1 MLVFIGLG
9 YSLRHLTSE
18 AVEWIKK
25 ADVVYVDTYT
35 SLYED
40 PLEDLK
46 TLNSN
51 AEFIFA
57 KRRDLEGNAIRE
69 IINRAR
75 EKLVV
80 IAVPGDP
87 FIATT
92 HDAIL
97 SEAMENN
104 IEFKVVNGISILTL
118 AYSRTGLQTYR
129 FGKIVTLIYPTHFK
143 PISTIETIY
152 DNLNRGLHTLVLLDL
167 RIEENKAMSIPEA
180 TSILLEL
187 DYAGK
192 LRDRIAIGLAR
203 LGWRDEKICADTL
216 EKLGSYKYP
225 PPPHSIIVTSKPDPV
240 EEEIVNYWKKQCRV
254 D

>member
-129 FGKIVTLIYPTHFK
+129 FGK
-143 PISTIETIY
+143 
-152 DNLNRGLHTLVLLDL
+152 
-167 RIEENKAMSIPEA
+167 
-180 TSILLEL
+180 
-187 DYAGK
+187 
-192 LRDRIAIGLAR
+192 
-203 LGWRDEKICADTL
+203 
-216 EKLGSYKYP
+216 
-225 PPPHSIIVTSKPDPV
+225 
-240 EEEIVNYWKKQCRV
+240 
-254 D
+254 